1 MGWDSIFD
9 VVLQNGSDLTSGV
22 LALILLW
29 FSWYT
34 YRRIVAGDLVPRSVH
49 EDIREQ
55 RDLWQQAAEE
65 NAEQRKQLIASL
77 EVTQCLLRAV
87 QESLT
92 HREGS

>member
-1 MGWDSIFD
+1 MWDAVLN
-9 VVLQNGSDLTSGV
+9 VVLENGGDLASGV

-29 FSWYT
+29 FAWYT
-34 YRRIVAGDLVPRSVH
+34 YRRIVVGDLVPRAVH
-49 EDIREQ
+49 EDTREE
-55 RDLWQQAAEE
+55 RDVWKEAARE

-77 EVTQCLLRAV
+77 EVTQCLLQAV

>member
-1 MGWDSIFD
+1 MGWDSVFD
-9 VVLQNGSDLTSGV
+9 VVLKNGGDLTSGV

-34 YRRIVAGDLVPRSVH
+34 HRRIVVGDLVPRSVH
-49 EDIREQ
+49 EDIRTE
-55 RDLWQQAAEE
+55 RDVWREAARE
-65 NAEQRKQLIASL
+65 NAEQRKQLVASL

-92 HREGS
+92 NREGS